1 MYPSII
7 LFVVFLIQLK
17 ELRSGCSV
25 KVDMAEAG
33 LVCSCLLL
41 ASVTSGSTAWKWN
54 SCLREEE
61 THGYFQLYGQDHGF

>member
-7 LFVVFLIQLK
+7 LFVVFLIKLK
-17 ELRSGCSV
+17 GLRSGCSV
-25 KVDMAEAG
+25 KVVVAEAG

-41 ASVTSGSTAWKWN
+41 ASVTSGSTAWKWV

-61 THGYFQLYGQDHGF
+61 THEYFRLYGLDCGF

>member
-7 LFVVFLIQLK
+7 LFVAFLIQLK

-25 KVDMAEAG
+25 KVVVAEAG
-33 LVCSCLLL
+33 LVCSCLLS
-41 ASVTSGSTAWKWN
+41 ASMTSDSTAWKWD

-61 THGYFQLYGQDHGF
+61 THGYFQLYGQDRGS